1 MKILYKIK
9 SGSHLYGLTTPN
21 SDLDYVG
28 VYIEDTVNE
37 HLNIF
42 NNKDEFD
49 ASVVSKLANGKNAS
63 DAVDEK
69 YFHIKKFLKLCAEN
83 NPNILELLFC
93 PKDCIEY
100 VDPLFEKLILNHP
113 EMFINQKLISRFIG
127 YAKSQEQKSYT
138 KSDNYLALDEFKD
151 GLGMLP
157 SSINVI
163 GDFVLS
169 DLEFQRKFIRYN
181 YQIITKIHSPKNK
194 ENILLL
200 GEMEFPFGLSLKEA
214 IQRINDRFSRASHRL
229 EGIFVNKYEPKF
241 LSHTIRLLV
250 EGSQLLTT
258 QKIEFP
264 LSGEDKKAIMDIK
277 LGVTPIEDIPDVV
290 NFYKNK
296 LQKLEEENINN
307 IPKNADYDKINE
319 AYMSIILSS
328 YNICIM

>member
-49 ASVVSKLANGKNAS
+49 ASVVSKLANGKNTS

-69 YFHIKKFLKLCAEN
+69 YFHIKKFLKLCADC

-100 VDPLFEKLILNHP
+100 VDPLFKALILNHP

-138 KSDNYLALDEFKD
+138 KSNNYLLLEKFKL
-151 GLGMLP
+151 GLENFLY
-157 SSINVI
+157 SESRKTIKDIATSEDFIDAFNNNFKVI
-163 GDFVLS
+163 EKHHTLTNIESVL
-169 DLEFQRKFIRYN
+169 
-181 YQIITKIHSPKNK
+181 
-194 ENILLL
+194 ILA
-200 GEMEFPFGLSLKEA
+200 EMEFPFGLLIKEA
-214 IQRINDRFSRASHRL
+214 LQRVNDRFNRASHRVD
-229 EGIFVNKYEPKF
+229 GILINRYEPKF

-307 IPKNADYDKINE
+307 IPKNADYNKINE